1 MLVVKVFVN
10 FDQIDEIHIQNTGKS
25 HSTKYHMY
33 RIVKPSGYDNF
44 LIDHDRSEGYVPLV
58 ESVFEI
64 LKRQEHK
71 TEEMKGWEADLK
83 VKKKRKTKRKVEKKK
98 T

>member
-10 FDQIDEIHIQNTGKS
+10 FDQIDEVHIKRIGKCG
-25 HSTKYHMY
+25 STKYYMY
-33 RIVKPSGYDNF
+33 QIVKPRGYENF
-44 LIDHDRSEGYVPLV
+44 VIDHDRSEGYVSLV
-58 ESVFEI
+58 SEVFNI

-71 TEEMKGWEADLK
+71 TEEMKKWEVKLK
-83 VKKKRKTKRKVEKKK
+83 EKKSGKKKKKEKR